1 MHVLYR
7 RLGSTIPANHALNPD
22 HVVWHVGIDC
32 WRRRLC
38 QGVRGTNSWRQTAE
52 PVKTFHTHYVT
63 IFQYPNCEHYM
74 RNTVMKFPLRRFCQS
89 KVSDSMFISLDVH
102 RFEDHKDGIIT
113 WSGPC
118 RETTLLFVHV
128 FPCSGL
134 DISVGLQNLP
144 VRIVNRGFR
153 KFNLAHLSN

>member
-1 MHVLYR
+1 M
-7 RLGSTIPANHALNPD
+7 STTWEIL
-22 HVVWHVGIDC
+22 
-32 WRRRLC
+32 
-38 QGVRGTNSWRQTAE
+38 SWN
-52 PVKTFHTHYVT
+52 F
-63 IFQYPNCEHYM
+63 
-74 RNTVMKFPLRRFCQS
+74 LSGRFCQS

-153 KFNLAHLSN
+153 KFNLAHLSKLGKWYCLLYHSNICLWSQSCILGLLLIAIIGHVLFVITCSTWYDKQYHLANFGKFA